1 MSLFG
6 NLFGGSA
13 SAPEQPSKI
22 NLSKEESVHKINL
35 AKEEV
40 HKICLKKSPLNGLTS
55 RVGLVLDYSGSMSSL
70 YKNGTVQS
78 VVEKILP
85 LAMEFDDNHTM
96 EVWIFENGFHRLPDI
111 NLNNFYGYVQNEIVR
126 KYSMGGTN
134 YAPVMKDIYK
144 RYIQEEPAKLP
155 NYIVFITD
163 GDNADHADTN
173 KIIKEAAKHPIF
185 WQFVG
190 VGNASF
196 NYLQKLDDMRDRYVD
211 NADFFAV
218 SDASRITY
226 DDLLNEYPGWISNP
240 KVKAMFS

>member
-1 MSLFG
+1 
-6 NLFGGSA
+6 
-13 SAPEQPSKI
+13 
-22 NLSKEESVHKINL
+22 
-35 AKEEV
+35 
-40 HKICLKKSPLNGLTS
+40 
-55 RVGLVLDYSGSMSSL
+55 
-70 YKNGTVQS
+70 
-78 VVEKILP
+78 
-85 LAMEFDDNHTM
+85 MEFDDNHTM